1 MKVGTAKA
9 RTTAAGAILAAG
21 ALVAGCGAPAGSVKP
36 PDTVAQPEGGE
47 MITYLEPNWFTSLYP
62 PSAGFYPN
70 GGVVNQI
77 TDRLLYQDPVTLEL
91 HPWIA
96 TELPEVNEDATEF
109 TFTIRT
115 DVTYSDGTPMTAQ
128 NIVDNIDLF
137 GRGDA
142 SRVLSASEQISGYD
156 RGEVLDEDTVR
167 FHFTE
172 PAPGFPQAVSVYNAG
187 LLADATL
194 AFTNEEF
201 GPGNA
206 VNVIGSGPFV
216 IADEEINTE
225 LTLVTREDYDWAPPV
240 REHQGPARIGG
251 VRYVH
256 APEESMRT
264 GAVLSGQADIAR
276 SITAPA
282 ESYLED
288 AGVTVESRGTNSMNN
303 QLALRFDHPL
313 LRDIRVRR
321 AIFHGIDR
329 EEILRVL
336 FSPSYPLAS
345 APVAEN
351 GLGHRTQDPQAYAFD
366 PDKARRLLA
375 EAGWEPGPDGILAK
389 DGERL
394 ALRVNV
400 AGPQPRSREVQTMI
414 QEQLRD
420 IGIELSINSGDNA
433 SQNAD
438 AKDPEKIQIYH
449 SMVGRAD
456 YGAIESLYSVT
467 ARDVFVNRPFDEEG
481 AAGDEDGAAVA
492 DQHLE
497 DLLQMTVSLPDEA
510 DRAEVVGRVQDY
522 VTEQAYA
529 LPLFEE
535 PQVYAL
541 SPRLKG
547 FDVEAVARPSFYE
560 VYVDHS
566 ERSGTGNT
574 HAEGSAQ

>member
-1 MKVGTAKA
+1 MKAVWNAA
-9 RTTAAGAILAAG
+9 RRRGSAAILVAG
-21 ALVAGCGAPAGSVKP
+21 ALVAGCGAPADSVKP
-36 PDTVAQPEGGE
+36 ADSVGQPEGEE

-62 PSAGFYPN
+62 PAAGFYPN

-77 TDRLLYQDPVTLEL
+77 TDRLLYQDPETLEL

-109 TFTIRT
+109 TFTIRG

-128 NIVDNIDLF
+128 NIVDNIDLY
-137 GRGDA
+137 GRGDPE
-142 SRVLSASEQISGYD
+142 RVLSASEQISGYD
-156 RGEVLDEDTVR
+156 YGEVIDENTVR

-187 LLADATL
+187 LLSDATL
-194 AFTNEEF
+194 ALSNEEF

-206 VNVIGSGPFV
+206 VNIVGSGPFV

-225 LTLVTREDYDWAPPV
+225 LTLVTRQDYDWAPPV

-288 AGVTVESRGTNSMNN
+288 AGVIVESHGTNSMNN

-313 LRDIRVRR
+313 LRDIRVRQ
-321 AIFHGIDR
+321 AIIHGIDR

-336 FSPSYPLAS
+336 FSPSYPLATS
-345 APVAEN
+345 TVAEN
-351 GLGHRTQDPQAYAFD
+351 GLGYRAQQPQAYAFD
-366 PDKARRLLA
+366 PEESRRLLS
-375 EAGWEPGPDGILAK
+375 EAGWEPGPDGVREK
-389 DGERL
+389 NGERL
-394 ALRVNV
+394 SLRVNI

-414 QEQLRD
+414 QDQLRD
-420 IGIELSINSGDNA
+420 IGVELNINSGDNA

-438 AKDPEKIQIYH
+438 SKDPEKIQIYH

-456 YGAIESLYSVT
+456 YGAIESLYSVS
-467 ARDVFVNRPFDEEG
+467 ARDVFINRPFDGDGGEET
-481 AAGDEDGAAVA
+481 VA
-492 DQHLE
+492 DEYLE
-497 DLLQMTVSLPDEA
+497 DLLQQTVSLPEEE
-510 DRAEVVGRVQDY
+510 DRDKAVGRVQDY
-522 VTEQAYA
+522 VTEQAYV

-547 FDVEAVARPSFYE
+547 FSAEAVARPSFYG
-560 VYVDHS
+560 VYVD
-566 ERSGTGNT
+566 RSGSSESNTG
-574 HAEGSAQ
+574 EGSAQ